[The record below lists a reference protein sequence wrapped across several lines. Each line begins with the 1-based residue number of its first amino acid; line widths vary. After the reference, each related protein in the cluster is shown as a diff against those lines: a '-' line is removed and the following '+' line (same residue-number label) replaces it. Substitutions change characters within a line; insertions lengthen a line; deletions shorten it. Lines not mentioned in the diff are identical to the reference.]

1 VDVDVRKGSIGC
13 DVWVVGVLGSPRDDV
28 SQKFPKFVFGS
39 FFQSFG
45 DSPSGEFLGGLG
57 LGDGW
62 YPFLFIKTGLGCA
75 FVLLHTL
82 LHQEVTQCCST
93 SLIRVKNMM

>member
-1 VDVDVRKGSIGC
+1 MGRVDVEVRKGSIGC

-39 FFQSFG
+39 FFRSFG

-57 LGDGW
+57 LGDE
-62 YPFLFIKTGLGCA
+62 L
-75 FVLLHTL
+75 V
-82 LHQEVTQCCST
+82 
-93 SLIRVKNMM
+93 